1 MAEARSSPEFRAK
14 EQVEV
19 KIEDSH
25 ISELII
31 MKNGKDPPIKIR
43 EITGWYRIEIKKI

>member
-25 ISELII
+25 ISELI
-31 MKNGKDPPIKIR
+31 
-43 EITGWYRIEIKKI
+43 Y

>member
-1 MAEARSSPEFRAK
+1 LA
-14 EQVEV
+14 
-19 KIEDSH
+19 EDSKAP
-25 ISELII
+25 IMAVQSII